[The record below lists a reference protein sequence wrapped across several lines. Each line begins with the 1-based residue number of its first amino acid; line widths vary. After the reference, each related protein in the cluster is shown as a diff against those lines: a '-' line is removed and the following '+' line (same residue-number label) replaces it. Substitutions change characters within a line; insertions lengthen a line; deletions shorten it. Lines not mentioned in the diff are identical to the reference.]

1 MKKIVLSLMTM
12 GAVFFGSQNLQAQE
26 ETEVE
31 GEVAFA
37 AAQDEYAEVEI
48 MALPQA
54 VTDAIAKDYSEA
66 TTEKAWVKTDGEIKI
81 YKIDLNDEG
90 EIEQV
95 FIDENGKWIED
106 ENDDQK

>member
-26 ETEVE
+26 ENEV
-31 GEVAFA
+31 GEVAVSTV
-37 AAQDEYAEVEI
+37 QDEYAEVEI

-54 VTDAIAKDYSEA
+54 VKDALNKDYAEA
-66 TTEKAWVKTDGEIKI
+66 IPQQAWVKADGEMKI
-81 YKIDLNDEG
+81 YKIDLDDEG

-95 FIDENGKWIED
+95 FVDQDGNWIED
-106 ENDDQK
+106 EGDDQK